1 MEFAWDPAKSAATQA
16 TRGFGFAVAA
26 SIFAG
31 PVVEAEDTRRD
42 YGEVRIQA
50 IGQAATGVVLSVIY
64 TDRSDVRRI
73 ISARMASRRE
83 RAEWLRQSA

>member
-1 MEFAWDPAKSAATQA
+1 MEFAWDPTKSDATYAA
-16 TRGFGFAVAA
+16 RGFGFAVAA

-31 PVVEAEDTRRD
+31 RVIEAEDTRHD

-50 IGQAATGVVLSVIY
+50 IGQAAIGLVLAVIY
-64 TDRSDVRRI
+64 TDRGGVRRI
-73 ISARMASRRE
+73 ISARIASKRE

>member
-1 MEFAWDPAKSAATQA
+1 MEFAWDPTKSDATYA

-31 PVVEAEDTRRD
+31 RVVEAEDTRHD
-42 YGEVRIQA
+42 YGEIRIQA
-50 IGQAATGVVLSVIY
+50 IGQAASGQMLAVVY

-73 ISARMASRRE
+73 ISARIASKRE
-83 RAEWLRQSA
+83 RTEWLRHSA

>member
-1 MEFAWDPAKSAATQA
+1 MEFDWDPVKSAATQA
-16 TRGFGFAVAA
+16 ARGFGFAAAA

-42 YGEVRIQA
+42 YGEARIRA
-50 IGQAATGVVLSVIY
+50 IGQAVTGVVLSVVY
-64 TDRSDVRRI
+64 TDRGDVRRI